1 MGLTINALSETD
13 WNFRSA
19 TVPSSWTA
27 TNAALSTTL
36 EDYKN
41 ESYGSLKAIASS
53 TSFAIKFNESLTSV
67 TAVTDST
74 FVRDKA
80 EFYVWIR
87 STVST
92 VMTPTLTLTR
102 VMETAP
108 TNVDILTTTSSPFNV
123 TSGEWYLIRTQP
135 LTVPTTANQ
144 TYRISLNL
152 SFTSSSNAT
161 VFVHYP
167 TVYPQLA
174 IIENNFVS
182 DCYRFMPQ
190 LFRDNDTETPLPSY
204 PLLRLMEI
212 GMATHGVVFDLA
224 TGFHYLDDEGGKDS
238 ADPETLSLLADPART
253 PRDYMFWLSQ
263 FTGTRLVNPNAGSTP
278 WANLPNTWQGV
289 DEIDTP
295 TLSAEDAVAWG
306 SLQGF
311 APEVAGLDD
320 FFEWQVS
327 TGYYGY
333 AAGSLKAVR
342 EAAKRVLTDTKTCT
356 ITNNYSGSPWRI
368 LVQTKVSET
377 PDATSAGQSLDS
389 MLDLMAPARPLGVII
404 AHQLIN

>member
-1 MGLTINALSETD
+1 
-13 WNFRSA
+13 
-19 TVPSSWTA
+19 
-27 TNAALSTTL
+27 
-36 EDYKN
+36 
-41 ESYGSLKAIASS
+41 
-53 TSFAIKFNESLTSV
+53 
-67 TAVTDST
+67 
-74 FVRDKA
+74 
-80 EFYVWIR
+80 
-87 STVST
+87 
-92 VMTPTLTLTR
+92 MTPTLTLTR

-182 DCYRFMPQ
+182 DCYQFMPQ

-263 FTGTRLVNPNAGSTP
+263 FTGTRLLNPNAGSTP
-278 WANLPNTWQGV
+278 WANIPNTWQGV

-295 TLSAEDAVAWG
+295 NVLDGEGNDNDAVAWG